1 MMIAHE
7 IPFPT
12 SLYKT
17 WMNYKQEMAEHQQM
31 MMMMMMMMMLMLMLY
46 SGLSCGSKSCPLEP
60 RKTSSN
66 PFKLVKE
73 SPFYWDAMG

>member
-1 MMIAHE
+1 MMV
-7 IPFPT
+7 
-12 SLYKT
+12 
-17 WMNYKQEMAEHQQM
+17 
-31 MMMMMMMMMLMLMLY
+31 MMMMMMLMLMLRLY
-46 SGLSCGSKSCPLEP
+46 SGLFCGSKSCALEP

>member
-1 MMIAHE
+1 MGHDDDDGGGGDEMMV
-7 IPFPT
+7 
-12 SLYKT
+12 
-17 WMNYKQEMAEHQQM
+17 
-31 MMMMMMMMMLMLMLY
+31 MMMMMMLMLMLRLY
-46 SGLSCGSKSCPLEP
+46 SGLFCGSKSCALEP